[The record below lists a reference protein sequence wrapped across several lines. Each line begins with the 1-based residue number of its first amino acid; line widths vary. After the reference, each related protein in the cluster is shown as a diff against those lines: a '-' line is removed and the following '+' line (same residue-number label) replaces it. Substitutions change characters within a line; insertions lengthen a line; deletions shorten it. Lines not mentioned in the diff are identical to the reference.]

1 MNEGSRATFV
11 TLLMAALASVVF
23 DCGCATVSM
32 REEAGMTEQAMEA
45 LRDTEILLPMLPDS
59 IIAIYS
65 RYDQRDFHQRYRTR
79 VDGII
84 LLMDSLN
91 SCMQAEH
98 RFGTL
103 NVDHS
108 FENFGQAGR
117 SGSTLVISSSY
128 VLMYDDPRVL
138 RSVVFHEYGHAA
150 YDALPD
156 TVKRETEILW
166 DALKHASMLY
176 LLTDGE
182 YSSNARFGG
191 HPYDSPAEL
200 FASTFNL
207 FHNNIEELDARLQYI
222 EGPRYRDLRRLFE
235 IVSGVDGR

>member
-1 MNEGSRATFV
+1 MF
-11 TLLMAALASVVF
+11 LAVAFIPVLF
-23 DCGCATVSM
+23 CCGCATVST
-32 REEAGMTEQAMEA
+32 REDSGMSAEAIAS
-45 LRDTEILLPMLPDS
+45 LRDTEILLPILPDS
-59 IIAIYS
+59 IVAIYS
-65 RYDQRDFHQRYRTR
+65 RYDQQDFHARYRTR

-84 LLMDSLN
+84 QLMDSLN
-91 SCMQAEH
+91 SCLGADH
-98 RFGTL
+98 RLVTL
-103 NVDHS
+103 NIDHS

-117 SGSTLVISSSY
+117 SGNMLVISSSY

-138 RSVVFHEYGHAA
+138 RSVVFHEYGHAI

-156 TVKRETEILW
+156 VIKREADTLW
-166 DALKHASMLY
+166 NGLKRASMLY

-222 EGPRYRDLRRLFE
+222 DGPRYRDLRRLFE